1 MLWFPRLLLLLLLMH
16 AFAVALQ
23 VEGVRELL
31 AAVLA
36 AEALH
41 AAVQHE
47 VARQGRLP
55 FKLPVSPRVA
65 DPDPAFFSNCEI
77 RIQIPMRIRI
87 ISRSRVLMA
96 KKL

>member
-65 DPDPAFFSNCEI
+65 DPDPAFFLIEKSG
-77 RIQIPMRIRI
+77 
-87 ISRSRVLMA
+87 SRSQCGSGSFLDPGF
-96 KKL
+96 

>member
-1 MLWFPRLLLLLLLMH
+1 MLWFPRLLLLLLMH

-23 VEGVRELL
+23 IEGVRELL

-47 VARQGRLP
+47 VARQGRFP
-55 FKLPVSPRVA
+55 FKLPVSPG
-65 DPDPAFFSNCEI
+65 FESGSGNFSNCEI